1 MFWSRDG
8 RRTARCRT
16 THGPAR
22 AAVRQTPFSS
32 QENLLGSRST
42 RFGFS
47 PSHPIDPLPQ
57 EGGDPLTTK
66 RVLIFLFAL
75 FVVATIVDVKVQE
88 PYGRMAPW
96 HRALDDSLTIPLV
109 ALISLGPATLCGFI
123 LWRFFFR
130 NQPLTLGRVAVLFA
144 VGSAMSCSWQ
154 GHGPGPVMFFIIGD
168 IISLLF
174 VYRVG
179 FHYSDAGHRWFCRR
193 PLCVAELSPTE
204 AAINSVLRARDNSV
218 RPAADPPSPVRLR
231 CPRRSQP

>member
-1 MFWSRDG
+1 
-8 RRTARCRT
+8 
-16 THGPAR
+16 
-22 AAVRQTPFSS
+22 
-32 QENLLGSRST
+32 
-42 RFGFS
+42 
-47 PSHPIDPLPQ
+47 
-57 EGGDPLTTK
+57 LTTK

-174 VYRVG
+174 GQKPDLFITSGSIIPMLVTGGFVAALFAWLSYRQ
-179 FHYSDAGHRWFCRR
+179 RRR
-193 PLCVAELSPTE
+193 PSTQ
-204 AAINSVLRARDNSV
+204 S
-218 RPAADPPSPVRLR
+218 
-231 CPRRSQP
+231 